1 MGVIYLCFYVF
12 ELPRVLGITDKNVT
26 LRVFSGS
33 IKMNYVPNKIHFP
46 LDISQSAT
54 ERIRCH
60 QNRDGCLLPSGT
72 HNNNRDFNVI
82 P

>member
-33 IKMNYVPNKIHFP
+33 IKINYVPNKIHFP

-54 ERIRCH
+54 EQIRCH
-60 QNRDGCLLPSGT
+60 QNRDRGQRRLSAAFRYTQQQQGL
-72 HNNNRDFNVI
+72 
-82 P
+82 